1 MLKKHIERSSTS
13 LVIRKTQNKITRY
26 HYALTWLNLKL
37 KMNDFS
43 CLPFTESEYRS
54 KGRFEEQMIKVVEH
68 VISLRYQEHIHI
80 EIYSCRQRRNLS

>member
-1 MLKKHIERSSTS
+1 
-13 LVIRKTQNKITRY
+13 
-26 HYALTWLNLKL
+26 
-37 KMNDFS
+37 MNDFS

-54 KGRFEEQMIKVVEH
+54 KGRFEEQMIKVIEH